1 VSRTDEARK
10 IAAMESAAFERM
22 AERSL
27 CQTRGAGNRHPRR
40 LPWTIEE
47 AKPGSFRRHD
57 SSPNGCQGNCYNAG
71 PTKQG
76 LSMTISMYSASV
88 PVFIHTLTN
97 LNAILSKA
105 AAHAQAKKIDDSVLL
120 NTRLFPDMLPFT
132 KQVDIATD
140 FARGTAARLAGLET
154 PVFEDN
160 EKTFAE
166 LMARVERTLD
176 YLRTFKPEQ
185 IDGSEA
191 REIVRPLGGQPK
203 KFTGINYL
211 LQFALPN
218 FYFHATTTY
227 AILRHSGIEVGK
239 MDFLGALDLVA

>member
-1 VSRTDEARK
+1 
-10 IAAMESAAFERM
+10 M
-22 AERSL
+22 A
-27 CQTRGAGNRHPRR
+27 
-40 LPWTIEE
+40 
-47 AKPGSFRRHD
+47 
-57 SSPNGCQGNCYNAG
+57 
-71 PTKQG
+71 
-76 LSMTISMYSASV
+76 ISMYTASV
-88 PVFIHTLTN
+88 PVFIRMLTN

-120 NTRLFPDMLPFT
+120 NARLFPDMLPFT
-132 KQVDIATD
+132 RQVHIATD

-191 REIVRPLGGQPK
+191 REIVRPIGGQPK

-227 AILRHSGIEVGK
+227 VILRHSGIEVGK
-239 MDFLGALDLVA
+239 MDFIGALDFVA